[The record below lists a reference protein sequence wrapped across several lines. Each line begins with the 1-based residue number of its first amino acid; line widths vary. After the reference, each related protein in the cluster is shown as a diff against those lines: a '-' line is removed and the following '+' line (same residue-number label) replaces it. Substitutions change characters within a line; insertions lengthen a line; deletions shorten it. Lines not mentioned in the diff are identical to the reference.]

1 MKSIT
6 QRCALAILTLSLFSL
21 TGCTSTEL
29 KDGTDDVIDVLRNGV
44 DVITDVGHKT
54 GDAVNSATD

>member
-6 QRCALAILTLSLFSL
+6 QRRALAIQTLSLFAL

-44 DVITDVGHKT
+44 VITDVGHKT
-54 GDAVNSATD
+54 GDAVKSATD